1 MKGKNKMKKFIIYL
15 LAVVMI
21 ASFAVACAKTPSG
34 EPADKTP
41 EEAAATDVPATEV
54 PATEVP
60 ATPEPPTEAPTEA
73 PTEEPAPEFTIPYV
87 TDGLVALF
95 EGNYNTLRGQKL
107 DTEVW
112 EDLSGNKNDIDF
124 TLDDTAEWNEKGLAI
139 SAAKIEFPIELFDL
153 INSEEFTV
161 EYSLDDLVVTGADFA
176 TLLNV
181 LPNDQ
186 FALFIR
192 NSNGAIEFKTSPS
205 NSRPQKPGAG
215 IDSVNNKTIAVT
227 FKLGDKICLYSNG
240 ELLSEVD
247 AKATLS
253 ATSTFFFGHNDPK
266 KSYDGT
272 VRSIRFYDRAL
283 SAEELAANAAAVGT
297 IGAAT
302 SK

>member
-1 MKGKNKMKKFIIYL
+1 MKKLLICL

-21 ASFAVACAKTPSG
+21 ASLAVACAPKSPSEKPDEQATP
-34 EPADKTP
+34 DT
-41 EEAAATDVPATEV
+41 AAATDVPATEV
-54 PATEVP
+54 PATEIPATEIP
-60 ATPEPPTEAPTEA
+60 ATPEPPTEA

-95 EGNYNTLRGQKL
+95 EGHYNTARGQKM

-124 TLDDTAEWNEKGLAI
+124 ELDDTAEWTEKGLAI
-139 SAAKIEFPIELFDL
+139 SAARIEFPIELFDL

-161 EYSLDDLVVTGADFA
+161 EYSVDDLVVTGADFA

-192 NSNGAIEFKTSPS
+192 NSNGAIEFKTSPT
-205 NSRPQKPGAG
+205 NARPQKAGAG
-215 IDSVNNKTIAVT
+215 ISSVNNKTIAVT
-227 FKLGDKICLYSNG
+227 FKLGEQICLYSDG
-240 ELLSEVD
+240 ELISSVD
-247 AKATLS
+247 AKATLDAS
-253 ATSTFFFGHNDPK
+253 STFFFGHNDPK
-266 KSYDGT
+266 KSYDAT

-297 IGAAT
+297 LGTAE
-302 SK
+302 SN